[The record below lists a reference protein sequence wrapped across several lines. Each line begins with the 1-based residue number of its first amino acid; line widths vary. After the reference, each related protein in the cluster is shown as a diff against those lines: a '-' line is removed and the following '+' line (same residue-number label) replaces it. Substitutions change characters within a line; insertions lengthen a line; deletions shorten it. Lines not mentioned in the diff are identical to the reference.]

1 MSMDRIGQKQKA
13 KRQTASSHGHT
24 TVSASRFPT
33 LVTHGTYAWAND
45 REERFTSGL
54 DTLMCGLQAAAQ
66 RSPES
71 SHAS

>member
-54 DTLMCGLQAAAQ
+54 DTLMCGLQAAQ

>member
-1 MSMDRIGQKQKA
+1 LP
-13 KRQTASSHGHT
+13 
-24 TVSASRFPT
+24 ASRFPT
-33 LVTHGTYAWAND
+33 LATRGTYAWAND

-54 DTLMCGLQAAAQ
+54 DTLMCGLQAAQ